1 MSQTTISL
9 RVDSEDKKRFETFC
23 SDNGMNV
30 SAAINMFIKAVLNEN
45 RIPFNTENDT
55 PNDTTLAA
63 IEEARFT
70 QIVGVLEQSHGAKI
84 TGRVQ
89 DVIEL
94 TGKAYDLN
102 QPEQD
107 SILNYLI
114 QGGDLVLYG
123 LSNAITLASQD
134 VES

>member
-63 IEEARFT
+63 IEEGEKLLHDPNARRFKS
-70 QIVGVLEQSHGAKI
+70 VDELFEELES
-84 TGRVQ
+84 
-89 DVIEL
+89 
-94 TGKAYDLN
+94 
-102 QPEQD
+102 
-107 SILNYLI
+107 
-114 QGGDLVLYG
+114 
-123 LSNAITLASQD
+123 
-134 VES
+134 